1 MSQPDLHSPETSYG
15 TPGHYDHGL
24 DFREKLRR
32 LWGYKWLIAT
42 VVALVVGTTWLV
54 VQQMTPRYT
63 ATATLMVEP
72 PKKNVIELGEVV
84 EDLDMGHMTMAGEVE
99 VLKSRELAAKA
110 VARLGLSQAEQPD
123 ESRNTQSIVS
133 HLNPFNYIPT
143 AWKEGVGA
151 FWQDA
156 KASILG
162 ESEQNGVALNMAA
175 DEPLIDDLVEIE
187 RNRDINRFLS
197 GLSVSTKQWSKVVR
211 VSFTSEDPKFA
222 ANAANAL
229 AEAYVQDTVDIKYAG
244 TREAA
249 EWLDS
254 QLQHLRQRVEE
265 SEAKLEY
272 VRQGDALVQGRNSQ
286 VISQQISSINEQ
298 MLAAQAHTARLR
310 ARVQQIEKLQNT
322 PDGSEESTS
331 IIGSGLI
338 QTLRLE
344 QFRLEREEADLALEL
359 GDRHPRMI
367 NIRAE
372 IIDIARKLRAEI
384 KKYVEAAR
392 SELAVAQAQQSALK
406 RNLTSM
412 TNQVG
417 DVSQA
422 EIQLRTL
429 EREAEANRKLFES
442 FLNRSKETRVQQ
454 EIQQP
459 DARILSYA
467 QVPGGPSYPPK
478 QKYIN
483 FSIVGSLGLALGLV
497 ALLEKL
503 DKGFRTA
510 RQVEQQIGL
519 PLYAMVPS
527 VKLSQQNVKEPA
539 DLITRD
545 GHSRFTESI
554 NILYSNLKWPRDGT
568 VPKTILVS
576 SPLPKEGKTSTAIA
590 LARRAAF
597 LGDKV
602 LLIDGDFRHPLATR
616 KLKLKHH
623 PGIGDVISGDV
634 QLEEALQRDEAS
646 GVIFLSSGKTKD
658 DPVALLG
665 SERFR
670 RFLDMLK
677 ETFDLIIFDSSPILA
692 VTESQILARAVD
704 QTIVLVRW
712 GNTPRQAAIAA
723 VKQLQDF
730 GAQVSGL
737 AMTRVDV
744 TKQSYYGYGEYGYY
758 TGKMKGYYSDASS

>member
-1 MSQPDLHSPETSYG
+1 
-15 TPGHYDHGL
+15 
-24 DFREKLRR
+24 
-32 LWGYKWLIAT
+32 
-42 VVALVVGTTWLV
+42 
-54 VQQMTPRYT
+54 MTPRYT

-84 EDLDMGHMTMAGEVE
+84 EGVDMGHMTMAGEVE

-110 VARLGLSQAEQPD
+110 VTRLGLSQAKQSD
-123 ESRNTQSIVS
+123 ESRNTPSIVS

-151 FWQDA
+151 FWRDA

-175 DEPLIDDLVEIE
+175 DEPLIDDLVEIQ
-187 RNRDINRFLS
+187 RNRDINQFLS
-197 GLSVSTKQWSKVVR
+197 GLKVSSQQWSKVVR
-211 VSFTSEDPKFA
+211 VSFTSADPKFA

-254 QLQHLRQRVEE
+254 QLLHLRQRVEE
-265 SEAKLEY
+265 SEGELER
-272 VRQGDALVQGRNSQ
+272 VRQGEALVQGRNSQ
-286 VISQQISSINEQ
+286 VISQQITSINEQ
-298 MLAAQAHTARLR
+298 LLAARAHTARLR
-310 ARVQQIEKLQNT
+310 ARVQQIEKLRNG
-322 PDGSEESTS
+322 PDESEESTR

-359 GDRHPRMI
+359 GGKHPRMI

-384 KKYVEAAR
+384 NKYVEAAH
-392 SELAVAQAQQSALK
+392 SELAVAQAQEASMK
-406 RNLTSM
+406 RSLNSM
-412 TNQVG
+412 MNQVG
-417 DVSQA
+417 DVNQA
-422 EIQLRTL
+422 EIQLRAL
-429 EREAEANRKLFES
+429 EREADANRTLFES
-442 FLNRSKETRVQQ
+442 FLIRSKETRAQE

-483 FSIVGSLGLALGLV
+483 FSIAGSLGLALGLV

-503 DKGFRTA
+503 DKGFRTK

-519 PLYAMVPS
+519 PVYAVLPS
-527 VKLSQQNVKEPA
+527 VKLTRENVKDPA
-539 DLITRD
+539 DLITQD

-554 NILYSNLKWPRDGT
+554 NLLYSHLKWPRDGT
-568 VPKTILVS
+568 EPKTILVS

-602 LLIDGDFRHPLATR
+602 LLIDGDFRHPMATQ
-616 KLKLKHH
+616 KLKLKQY
-623 PGIGDVISGDV
+623 PGIGDVISGAV

-646 GVIFLSSGKTKD
+646 GLVFLSSGKTKD
-658 DPVALLG
+658 DPVASPYLALRG
-665 SERFR
+665 S
-670 RFLDMLK
+670 
-677 ETFDLIIFDSSPILA
+677 A
-692 VTESQILARAVD
+692 
-704 QTIVLVRW
+704 
-712 GNTPRQAAIAA
+712 
-723 VKQLQDF
+723 DF
-730 GAQVSGL
+730 
-737 AMTRVDV
+737 
-744 TKQSYYGYGEYGYY
+744 
-758 TGKMKGYYSDASS
+758 